1 MRSSRT
7 LFPLLGLAALAACAV
22 EGEKRTEA
30 ESPGSLATPT
40 TADPAAVRRSIDSA
54 NARLADALTREDAA
68 AHAANYS
75 SDAIVM
81 MSNMPAWKGQT
92 DIQTKAGELF
102 QTFDIKDPKFTTESV
117 EISGDLAVE
126 TGAYSMTLTPKGGK
140 AMADSGKYITVW
152 KRQADGSWKIFRDIS
167 NSNLEMK

>member
-7 LFPLLGLAALAACAV
+7 LFPLFGLAALVACAV

-30 ESPGSLATPT
+30 ESPGTLATPT
-40 TADPAAVRRSIDSA
+40 ATDPAAVRRAIDSA

-68 AHAANYS
+68 AQSANYS
-75 SDAIVM
+75 SDAMVM
-81 MSNMPAWKGQT
+81 MANMPAWKGQAE
-92 DIQTKAGELF
+92 IQTKAGELF
-102 QTFDIKDPKFTTESV
+102 QAWDVKDPKFTTESV

-126 TGAYSMTLTPKGGK
+126 TGTYSMTLTPKDGK
-140 AMADSGKYITVW
+140 PMADNGKYITVW

-167 NSNLEMK
+167 NSNIEMK